1 MRKSFVY
8 LGLMQAEGDAFFV
21 KVGKTNHPE
30 SRERAYATHCPGG
43 LSSMHAVE
51 LKSEAEAF
59 AVEAKLYSRMHR
71 MAFVVPI
78 GGEWFRVAGEGL
90 SGVFDML
97 IEEAGEPFRVS
108 VAANRMS
115 RRVFGSN

>member
-30 SRERAYATHCPGG
+30 QREKSYATHCPGG

-51 LKSEAEAF
+51 LKSEAEAY
-59 AVEAKLYSRMHR
+59 AIEAKLRGRMNR

-78 GGEWFRVAGEGL
+78 GGEWYRVAGEGL

-97 IEEAGEPFRVS
+97 IEVAGEPFRVP
-108 VAANRMS
+108 VAAE
-115 RRVFGSN
+115 RRLRYAI